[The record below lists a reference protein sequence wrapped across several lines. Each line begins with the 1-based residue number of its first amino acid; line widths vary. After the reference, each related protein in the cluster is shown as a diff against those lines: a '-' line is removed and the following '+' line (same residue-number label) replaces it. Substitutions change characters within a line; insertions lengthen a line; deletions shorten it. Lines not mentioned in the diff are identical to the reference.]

1 MIINVCHFPPGTSK
15 WNKIE
20 HKMFSFISKN
30 WRGKPLIT
38 RETVVNLIGSTKTK
52 SGLKIKVKLDESI
65 YKTGRK
71 ITDKELK
78 NISIERSD
86 FHGEW
91 NYKIKP
97 RSDIV

>member
-38 RETVVNLIGSTKTK
+38 RATVINLIGSTKTK
-52 SGLKIKVKLDESI
+52 SGLKIKVRLDENI

-71 ITDKELK
+71 ITDKEFK
-78 NISIERSD
+78 NVNIEQSD

-97 RSDIV
+97 GTDIV

>member
-1 MIINVCHFPPGTSK
+1 
-15 WNKIE
+15 
-20 HKMFSFISKN
+20 MFSFISKN

-52 SGLKIKVKLDESI
+52 SGLKIKARFDDNI

-78 NISIERSD
+78 KVRTERSD
-86 FHGEW
+86 FHGE
-91 NYKIKP
+91 
-97 RSDIV
+97 